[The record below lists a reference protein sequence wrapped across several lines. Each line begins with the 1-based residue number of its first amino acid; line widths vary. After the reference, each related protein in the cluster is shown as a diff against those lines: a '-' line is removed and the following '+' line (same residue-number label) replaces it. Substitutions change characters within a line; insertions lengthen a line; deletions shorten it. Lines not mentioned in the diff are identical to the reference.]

1 MKFTVL
7 MPVHNG
13 IDLSLLKK
21 AINSVLNNKLTPNEF
36 IIIVDG
42 LISKEKEFFLLE
54 KKKKNSF
61 VRVIFRKKM
70 GISKTLNY
78 GLKISKYNI
87 IARADADDVNNKYRF
102 LKQINFFKKH
112 KPDILGSNIEETIN
126 GKIFIKRVPLEANLL
141 DFFLMNPINHMTVM
155 FKKNK
160 IIRLGGYPEIKYK
173 EDYALWF
180 LAKINNYK
188 ILNLNTSLVK
198 SRMDAM
204 TLERRKNIKAILSEF
219 KMHFFIISKNF
230 YLILPCFFFL
240 IIRVAFL
247 ILPNFLHILLIK
259 KINRFEIIKSK

>member
-21 AINSVLNNKLTPNEF
+21 SINSVLNNKLIPNEF

-42 LISKEKEFFLLE
+42 LISKEKELCLLE
-54 KKKKNSF
+54 KKKKNNF
-61 VRVIFRKKM
+61 IRVIFRKKM

-87 IARADADDVNNKYRF
+87 IARADADDINNKYRF

-112 KPDILGSNIEETIN
+112 NPDILGSNIEETIN
-126 GKIFIKRVPLEANLL
+126 GKNFIKRMPLEPNLL
-141 DFFLMNPINHMTVM
+141 NFFLMNPINHMTVM

-160 IIRLGGYPEIKYK
+160 INKLGGYPENKYK

-180 LAKINNYK
+180 LAIINNYK
-188 ILNLNTSLVK
+188 ILNLNNSLVK
-198 SRMDAM
+198 SRMDVM
-204 TLERRKNIKAILSEF
+204 TLERRKNITAILSEF
-219 KMHFFIISKNF
+219 KMQFFLINKNF
-230 YLILPCFFFL
+230 YLFMPCIFSLILRVVFL
-240 IIRVAFL
+240 M
-247 ILPNFLHILLIK
+247 LPNFLHIFFIK
-259 KINRFEIIKSK
+259 KINRFKIIKNK